1 MKYFCNSFRTFLD
14 NYSST
19 NLSNLIVVGD
29 FNFPHIDWCTGG
41 SRVSDPDTM
50 EFCCLLQ
57 DQFLLQLNSMLLD
70 MLPTQVILVT
80 FLTWFLQAM
89 ST

>member
-1 MKYFCNSFRTFLD
+1 MGMLACLIYTCKPMLCFLFSVFYGPPELDEVFLQQFRTFLD

-50 EFCCLLQ
+50 NFVVYSRIS
-57 DQFLLQLNSMLLD
+57 F
-70 MLPTQVILVT
+70 
-80 FLTWFLQAM
+80 F
-89 ST
+89 